1 MTEVVI
7 FCEHEISQ
15 AQSRSARAQVTLF
28 LYLYMSVHIY
38 IIFCVMTFGA
48 ETFIVQT
55 PLTVLS
61 QVARLSNV
69 LGSMQNVNVLICL

>member
-28 LYLYMSVHIY
+28 LYLYMSVHIC
-38 IIFCVMTFGA
+38 IFCVMTFGA